1 MFCHLPYDGLG
12 PLASIGFGLIIAT
25 EVSLRAVT
33 HNPAIPAP
41 HSWWL
46 MSGYIVAA
54 VYCVGLD
61 LFLVRRERRLGY
73 DSPGEDHKLAGLR
86 IRNWS
91 IVYVL
96 LGFLR
101 VAATA

>member
-1 MFCHLPYDGLG
+1 MFAHVPYSGLG

-25 EVSLRAVT
+25 EVSLKAIARD
-33 HNPAIPAP
+33 PAITAP

-46 MSGYIVAA
+46 MCGYVAA
-54 VYCVGLD
+54 GIYCVLMD

-73 DSPGEDHKLAGLR
+73 DSPGEEHKLGGIR
-86 IRNWS
+86 IRYWS
-91 IVYVL
+91 IVYVC

-101 VAATA
+101 M